1 MLIFLVLLIPI
12 VDAFGNLFSKQ
23 AARSGINSLFISW
36 SNNVLTVLLL
46 SPSIFFV
53 PYNFNSGYFYSL
65 TVTGLINIAAT
76 VIIMKAISMGDLS
89 QVIPMLSFTPLFML
103 ISSPLIVGEMP
114 KLTGIAGIILVVA
127 GSYLLNIDFRSKDL
141 LSPFRSLVKNKGT
154 RLMLIVAFLFSIT
167 SNFDKLAIKYCNSPI
182 QHAFFLNLFIF
193 TGVTVIVAAS
203 GEFHFN
209 RRLNGKMNLVM
220 LSLMNMAGTVFFM
233 VAVSVTYVAYI
244 ISLKRTSG
252 MLSVLL
258 GHFIL
263 KESGLRERILGS
275 IIMFLGVIL
284 ILLA

>member
-154 RLMLIVAFLFSIT
+154 RLMLIVAF
-167 SNFDKLAIKYCNSPI
+167 
-182 QHAFFLNLFIF
+182 FIF
-193 TGVTVIVAAS
+193 HNI
-203 GEFHFN
+203 
-209 RRLNGKMNLVM
+209 
-220 LSLMNMAGTVFFM
+220 
-233 VAVSVTYVAYI
+233 
-244 ISLKRTSG
+244 
-252 MLSVLL
+252 
-258 GHFIL
+258 
-263 KESGLRERILGS
+263 
-275 IIMFLGVIL
+275 
-284 ILLA
+284 